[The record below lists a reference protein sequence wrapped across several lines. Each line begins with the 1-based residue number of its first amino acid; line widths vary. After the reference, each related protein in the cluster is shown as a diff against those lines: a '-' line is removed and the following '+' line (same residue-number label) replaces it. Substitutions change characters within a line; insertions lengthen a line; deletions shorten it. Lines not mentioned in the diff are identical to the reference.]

1 MSAKQIDSLIDAL
14 LEAKSASQ
22 VIAARKALGRAYE
35 EATRK
40 QSRLVGTVE
49 TLQAGLADF
58 LVIDSREAELGLR
71 RYKQGS
77 PLDKSHRAAER
88 ALFDSFG
95 VVAPAEPA
103 DNACES
109 MKWAVEQSIMRAEET
124 ASLQTEYDRG
134 LTQ

>member
-1 MSAKQIDSLIDAL
+1 MSAKQIDNLIDAL

-40 QSRLVGTVE
+40 QARLVGTVE
-49 TLQAGLADF
+49 TLRAGLADL

-95 VVAPAEPA
+95 VVAPAA
-103 DNACES
+103 NACES

-124 ASLQTEYDRG
+124 ASLQTEYERG